1 LQVKLLR
8 VLQENQVRLVGSTEA
23 KKIDGRVISATHRDL
38 QEVIGQGR
46 FHEDLYYRLNVVN
59 IKLPTL
65 NERREDIPLLVPYF
79 LQQISRESDQE
90 RKVYALE
97 AVEILVTAEWP
108 GNVRAQPRG
117 SNGDSQHK

>member
-1 LQVKLLR
+1 MQVKLLR

-23 KKIDGRVISATHRDL
+23 KKIDVRVISATHRDL
-38 QEVIGQGR
+38 QEVMGQGR
-46 FHEDLYYRLNVVN
+46 FREDLYYRLNVVN

-90 RKVYALE
+90 RKV
-97 AVEILVTAEWP
+97 
-108 GNVRAQPRG
+108 
-117 SNGDSQHK
+117 